1 MFANVKEQSSAR
13 RGMTRK
19 NRALLDRL
27 DDQRFNDL
35 VHLLPQ
41 MLFSRANACPDPR
54 WAPAIAR
61 TALAIEL
68 LLTCSMRRENLVT
81 LELDR
86 SIRRIGKPPQDFWVV
101 EIEAEHVK
109 NDEPL
114 RFTLPGPSVKL
125 LETYLER
132 WRPKLCA
139 KPSRWLFP
147 AADGGPIDP
156 RAMAHAIQT
165 QSLGVLGVAV
175 SPHQFRHLS
184 AECYLLENPDALYT
198 ISQHLGHRDP
208 NTTRTYYARPKQRQ
222 ATRRYQ
228 EQVLQRRAQA
238 EIRIRRGRRPSNPLS
253 EPPEDVL

>member
-1 MFANVKEQSSAR
+1 MKRLVDAITPENLNRALMFLHERAGQLVTTRMVQLAMRARVIAAWCKLPSTGLERIDEIFASVKEQSSAR

-41 MLFSRANACPDPR
+41 LLFSRANRPDAI
-54 WAPAIAR
+54 WAPAMVR

-114 RFTLPGPSVKL
+114 RFPLPEPSVKL
-125 LETYLER
+125 LEAYLEAGDR
-132 WRPKLCA
+132 SSARSQAPGSSRRRTEAPSIPGPWRM
-139 KPSRWLFP
+139 PSRPSRVRCW
-147 AADGGPIDP
+147 G
-156 RAMAHAIQT
+156 
-165 QSLGVLGVAV
+165 SL
-175 SPHQFRHLS
+175 
-184 AECYLLENPDALYT
+184 
-198 ISQHLGHRDP
+198 
-208 NTTRTYYARPKQRQ
+208 
-222 ATRRYQ
+222 
-228 EQVLQRRAQA
+228 
-238 EIRIRRGRRPSNPLS
+238 
-253 EPPEDVL
+253 